1 MCGNTCLLRLVLRAR
16 GTVMAYMIRSIE
28 KAITFCILKDISFM
42 RLILNNMIVLK
53 HHADVLNEIASQCL
67 CSVFQAQGL
76 FLQA

>member
-53 HHADVLNEIASQCL
+53 NHADVLNEIASQCL

>member
-1 MCGNTCLLRLVLRAR
+1 
-16 GTVMAYMIRSIE
+16 
-28 KAITFCILKDISFM
+28 M

-53 HHADVLNEIASQCL
+53 NHADVLNEIASQCL